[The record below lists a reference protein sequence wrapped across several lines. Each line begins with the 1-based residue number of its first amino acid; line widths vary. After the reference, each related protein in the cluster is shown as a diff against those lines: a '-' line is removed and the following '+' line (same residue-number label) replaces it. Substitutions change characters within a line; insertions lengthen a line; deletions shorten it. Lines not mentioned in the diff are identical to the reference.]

1 MTFDHRGSYLETT
14 RYWLQTAVHPLY
26 SVVEAPFQAW
36 EWITGSF
43 ADRSRLRAENIRLS
57 NELRDERVKLL
68 RFDSLVEENRRL
80 RAIRTASQGIHA
92 RTLIA
97 EIIRVD
103 VDPYRHRVR
112 INKGSNDGVYKGQ
125 PVLDAFGIVGQV
137 TRIDR
142 EGSEIILISDT
153 EHAIPVQVNRNGIRS
168 IAVGTGD
175 IHRLSLPFL
184 TIESDVKPG
193 DLLVSS
199 GLDGIFPA
207 GYPVAR
213 ISKVERDPSETFAV
227 VEAKPLAQLDRS
239 REVLLLWY
247 EDSTEK
253 PSLSAPPINV
263 APPAAAPS
271 NDTGTTPATVP
282 ASQPAPQ
289 PASQPAPQPGATPAS
304 SAPASSPSASSQA
317 ARKSDASDNPG
328 AAAPPAGTARS
339 TPTPARPTTQPAPV
353 TPRPA
358 PNVTPQ

>member
-1 MTFDHRGSYLETT
+1 MTFDHRGGYLETS

-26 SVVEAPFQAW
+26 AVVGAPFQLW
-36 EWITGSF
+36 EWFTGNF
-43 ADRSRLRAENIRLS
+43 ADRARLRAENARLS
-57 NELRDERVKLL
+57 DELREERVKLL
-68 RFDSLVEENRRL
+68 RFDALIEENRRL
-80 RAIRTASQGIHA
+80 RAIRTASEGIHA

-112 INKGSNDGVYKGQ
+112 INKGSNDGVFKGQ

-213 ISKVERDPSETFAV
+213 ISKVERDPAETFAV

-239 REVLLLWY
+239 REVLLLWF
-247 EDSTEK
+247 EASTEK
-253 PSLSAPPINV
+253 PTLVTPP
-263 APPAAAPS
+263 APPAPEVAPGSGAA
-271 NDTGTTPATVP
+271 TTPVT
-282 ASQPAPQ
+282 
-289 PASQPAPQPGATPAS
+289 QPGATPATPATAAAAG
-304 SAPASSPSASSQA
+304 APAPS
-317 ARKSDASDNPG
+317 
-328 AAAPPAGTARS
+328 
-339 TPTPARPTTQPAPV
+339 QPAPS
-353 TPRPA
+353 PA
-358 PNVTPQ
+358 TPQ

>member
-1 MTFDHRGSYLETT
+1 MVTLSSDSRPIIGRGPPLGLRFFVLAVISITVMTFDHRGGYLETS

-26 SVVEAPFQAW
+26 AVVGAPFQLW
-36 EWITGSF
+36 EWFTGNF
-43 ADRSRLRAENIRLS
+43 ADRARLRAENARLS
-57 NELRDERVKLL
+57 DELREERVKLL
-68 RFDSLVEENRRL
+68 RFDALIEENRRL
-80 RAIRTASQGIHA
+80 RAIRTASEGIHA

-112 INKGSNDGVYKGQ
+112 INKGSNDGVFKGQ

-213 ISKVERDPSETFAV
+213 ISKVERDPAETFAV

-239 REVLLLWY
+239 REVLLLWF
-247 EDSTEK
+247 EASTEK
-253 PSLSAPPINV
+253 PTLVTPP
-263 APPAAAPS
+263 APPAPEVAPGSGAA
-271 NDTGTTPATVP
+271 TPPVT
-282 ASQPAPQ
+282 
-289 PASQPAPQPGATPAS
+289 QPGATPAT
-304 SAPASSPSASSQA
+304 SATA
-317 ARKSDASDNPG
+317 AG
-328 AAAPPAGTARS
+328 
-339 TPTPARPTTQPAPV
+339 TPTPSQPAPS
-353 TPRPA
+353 PA
-358 PNVTPQ
+358 TPQ